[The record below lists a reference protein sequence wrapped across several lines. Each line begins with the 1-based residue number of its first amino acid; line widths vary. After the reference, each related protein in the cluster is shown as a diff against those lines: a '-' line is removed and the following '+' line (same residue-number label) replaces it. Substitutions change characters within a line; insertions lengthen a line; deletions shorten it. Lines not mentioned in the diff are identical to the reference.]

1 MKSKSEELLKEALE
15 LPAIERAAIVDRLI
29 ISLDRTDDAIDKAWR
44 KEIGARLRAYRSG
57 AAGTLSAEDILAE
70 YRAK

>member
-1 MKSKSEELLKEALE
+1 MKPNLEELLKGALE
-15 LPAIERAAIVDRLI
+15 LPPIERAAIVDRLI
-29 ISLDRTDDAIDKAWR
+29 ISLDKPDDAIDKAWR

-57 AAGTLSAEDILAE
+57 TQATIPAEDILAE